1 MFFLKHFDTVLLSFE
16 IIDDPLEG
24 QKCRIQELHSEQVQL
39 FPIGLK
45 PTDESL
51 MFWLRG
57 RIVPRNREFVDA
69 LLAKNGLSHGDT
81 RGILRICRGLS
92 LNDCYWVT
100 EDDFNGRFA
109 DYNLYEH
116 EFVKVLS
123 LLAYTGYG
131 SSRAKGFSSSP
142 EFTTAGML
150 RKGWR
155 RLGGKVLLYKGG
167 TSGAANTGNE
177 PYSEYYAAQVAERM
191 EIPHVPYGLSMWK
204 KCLCSTCELFC
215 DKDHSFVPIYRFLD
229 NCTLRT
235 VAEYL
240 KGFGEDYYTG

>member
-1 MFFLKHFDTVLLSFE
+1 MFYLKHFDTILLSFE
-16 IIDDPLEG
+16 IEDDLLEG
-24 QKCRIQELHSEQVQL
+24 QKCRILELHTGCLPV

-45 PTDESL
+45 PTNEGL
-51 MFWLRG
+51 MSWLRG
-57 RIVPRNREFVDA
+57 RIVPRNREFADA
-69 LLAKNGLSHGDT
+69 LLTKNGLSHGDI

-100 EDDFNGRFA
+100 EDDFAGCFA

-177 PYSEYYAAQVAERM
+177 PYSEYYAAQVAKRM
-191 EIPHVPYGLSMWK
+191 EIPIGPMLLRRFLTTD
-204 KCLCSTCELFC
+204 CPCSTM
-215 DKDHSFVPIYRFLD
+215 
-229 NCTLRT
+229 
-235 VAEYL
+235 A
-240 KGFGEDYYTG
+240 